1 MSRIWE
7 DAVFTMKA
15 FARIGAAVFILSA
28 LLLPVSAQAQSW
40 PTRTVRFIV
49 PLGPGSG
56 TDIGSRLFADRLSK
70 KWGQSV
76 VVENQPGGD
85 GIIAINAF
93 LSANDNHVLLMAPAS
108 TFTHHPFTLDK
119 MPYNPNDL
127 IPVARV
133 SNTIIAYSVPSSLGV
148 NTLPELLAR
157 AKAEPGKLNWAG
169 ATGMIDFVLLA
180 HLKTAGG
187 EFTRVPYRNPVQ
199 AMTDLAEARIQFF
212 IGAMAIA
219 RPHVQ
224 AGKVK
229 MIAVTSKVR
238 APIAPEVPTTTEAGY
253 PQLATDGLV
262 GLFST
267 KELPADIRN
276 RIAADIKEAAADPV
290 IADRLT
296 ASGQVL
302 NPGAPA
308 EFSMAIDEQKAQAA
322 AVAKILGLKT
332 AQ

>member
-1 MSRIWE
+1 MP
-7 DAVFTMKA
+7 VVTMKG
-15 FARIGAAVFILSA
+15 FARVGVAVVALSA
-28 LLLPVSAQAQSW
+28 LLLPVTVQAQSW
-40 PTRTVRFIV
+40 PTRTVKFIV

-56 TDIGSRLFADRLSK
+56 VDIGSRLFAERLSK

-85 GIIAINAF
+85 AIVAINAF
-93 LSANDNHVLLMAPAS
+93 LSANDNHVFLMAPAS

-119 MPYNPNDL
+119 MSYNPNDL

-133 SNTIIAYSVPSSLGV
+133 SNTIIAYSVPSSFGV

-180 HLKTAGG
+180 HLKTVGI

-199 AMTDLAEARIQFF
+199 AATDLAEARIQFF
-212 IGAMAIA
+212 IGAMAIV
-219 RPHVQ
+219 RPYVQ

-229 MIAVTSKVR
+229 MIAVTSKAR
-238 APIAPEVPTTTEAGY
+238 APIAPEVPTTAEAGY
-253 PQLATDGLV
+253 PQLTTDGLI

-267 KELPADIRN
+267 KELPNDVRN
-276 RIAADIKEAAADPV
+276 KIAADFKEVAADPL
-290 IADRLT
+290 IGERLGLT
-296 ASGQVL
+296 GQVL
-302 NPGAPA
+302 NIGNPA
-308 EFSMAIDEQKAQAA
+308 EFAAAIDEQKAQAA
-322 AVAKILGLKT
+322 AVAKVLGLKA

>member
-1 MSRIWE
+1 VS
-7 DAVFTMKA
+7 TMKKFVRVGTA
-15 FARIGAAVFILSA
+15 VLALCVLALAVPARAET
-28 LLLPVSAQAQSW
+28 W
-40 PTRTVRFIV
+40 PTRNVRLIV

-56 TDIGSRLFADRLSK
+56 VDIGARLLADRLAK
-70 KWGQSV
+70 KWNQSV

-85 GIIAINAF
+85 AIIAINSF

-108 TFTHHPFTLDK
+108 AFTHHPYTMDK
-119 MPYNPNDL
+119 LPYNPADL
-127 IPVARV
+127 IPVVRV
-133 SNTIIAYSVPSSLGV
+133 SNTVVTYSVPVSLGI

-169 ATGMIDFVLLA
+169 ATGMLDFVLLA
-180 HLKTAGG
+180 HLKTAGL

-199 AMTDLAEARIQFF
+199 PATDLAEGRIQFY
-212 IGAMAIA
+212 IGAYAIV
-219 RPHVQ
+219 RPHVE

-229 MIAVTSKVR
+229 PIAVTNKVR
-238 APIAPEVPTTTEAGY
+238 APVLPNVPTTTEAGY

-267 KELPADIRN
+267 KELPADVRN
-276 RIAADIKEAAADPV
+276 KIAADVKEVATTDPV
-290 IADRLT
+290 IADRLAKT
-296 ASGQVL
+296 GQVM
-302 NPGAPA
+302 NIGNSA
-308 EFSMAIDEQKAQAA
+308 EFAASIDEQKAQAA

>member
-1 MSRIWE
+1 VS
-7 DAVFTMKA
+7 TMKE
-15 FARIGAAVFILSA
+15 FVRVGAAVLA
-28 LLLPVSAQAQSW
+28 LCVLALAAPARAETW
-40 PTRTVRFIV
+40 PTRNVRLIV

-56 TDIGSRLFADRLSK
+56 VDIGARLLADRLAK
-70 KWGQSV
+70 KWNQSV

-85 GIIAINAF
+85 AIVAINSF

-108 TFTHHPFTLDK
+108 AFTHHPYTMDK
-119 MPYNPNDL
+119 LPYNPADL
-127 IPVARV
+127 IPVVRV
-133 SNTIIAYSVPSSLGV
+133 SNTVVTYSVPVSLGI

-180 HLKTAGG
+180 HLKTAGL

-199 AMTDLAEARIQFF
+199 PATDLAEGRIQFY
-212 IGAMAIA
+212 IGAYAIV
-219 RPHVQ
+219 RPHVE

-229 MIAVTSKVR
+229 PIAVTNKVR
-238 APIAPEVPTTTEAGY
+238 APVLPNVPTTTEAGY

-267 KELPADIRN
+267 KELSADLRN
-276 RIAADIKEAAADPV
+276 KIAADVKEVATSDPV
-290 IADRLT
+290 IADRL
-296 ASGQVL
+296 AKSGQVM
-302 NPGAPA
+302 NIGNSA
-308 EFSMAIDEQKAQAA
+308 EFAASIDEQKAQAA
-322 AVAKILGLKT
+322 AVAKVLGLKT